1 MLTNPENLNNLVPI
15 CANFK
20 VALDFI
26 QAANSTPVATER
38 VTTVALVYTTA
49 AAIVK
54 TGNISVNGGMGAVI
68 AEFVRYMA
76 SNSSNVPFLPLALQV
91 R

>member
-15 CANFK
+15 CANSK

-26 QAANSTPVATER
+26 QAANSMPIANER
-38 VTTVALVYTTA
+38 VATVALVYTTA